1 MTLSKNNI
9 LKINYPLNK
18 ASPKLA
24 VFNGTPMVDFTQ
36 DAIIGAFGLP
46 GDKNFISIK
55 GDPSL
60 RETVPMRPRQ
70 ESRLDKRAKD
80 VLEACEWMLKKS
92 GCYSVYIG
100 FNSNEVRTESVF
112 NPFSYEIHDA
122 DALLKEGYLQRHFVK
137 LPYRKKMQAIQKV
150 RQVTQN
156 GALRKYL
163 PQDWRKIIDQ
173 KRVEWQPVDKKTI
186 PDIMQAF
193 SKLREID
200 GFYLRHAALSLS
212 QNIVRA
218 SFNCDGTYV
227 VKPEYFSRFVED
239 ITV

>member
-1 MTLSKNNI
+1 MTILKNNVLNI
-9 LKINYPLNK
+9 NFPLKNIVQP
-18 ASPKLA
+18 SLA
-24 VFNGTPMVDFTQ
+24 YQPTSLIDFTQ

-46 GDKNFISIK
+46 QGQNFTSIK

-60 RETVPMRPRQ
+60 RETVPLRPRQ
-70 ESRLDKRAKD
+70 ESRLDRRAKE
-80 VLEACEWMLKKS
+80 VLVACEWMLRKS
-92 GCYSVYIG
+92 GCYAVYIG
-100 FNSNEVRTESVF
+100 FNSNEIRTESVF

-122 DALLKEGYLQRHFVK
+122 DALLTEGYLQRHFVK
-137 LPYRKKMQAIQKV
+137 LPYRKKMQAIHKM
-150 RQVTQN
+150 RLNAQN

-163 PQDWRKIIDQ
+163 PHDWRKIIDQ
-173 KRVEWQPVDKKTI
+173 KRNEWQPVDKNTI
-186 PDIMQAF
+186 PGIIQAF

-227 VKPEYFSRFVED
+227 VKPEYFPQFVED
-239 ITV
+239 ITI

>member
-1 MTLSKNNI
+1 MTMPKSNI
-9 LKINYPLNK
+9 LKINYPLKNVSQQLTAFHHTK
-18 ASPKLA
+18 IA
-24 VFNGTPMVDFTQ
+24 DFTQ

-46 GDKNFISIK
+46 LDKHFISIK

-70 ESRLDKRAKD
+70 ESRLDRRAKD
-80 VLEACEWMLKKS
+80 VLEVCEWMLKKS
-92 GCYSVYIG
+92 GCYAVYIG
-100 FNSNEVRTESVF
+100 FNSNEIRTESVF
-112 NPFSYEIHDA
+112 NPFGYEIHDA

-163 PQDWRKIIDQ
+163 PQDWRNIIDQ
-173 KRVEWQPVDKKTI
+173 KRDEWQPVDKKTI

-227 VKPEYFSRFVED
+227 VKPEYFPRFVEE